1 MIGNMLFNRLFIPAT
16 ALALVLAVTPA
27 LSQTPMDDP
36 LDVRDQRRV
45 DRMEKVVRELRA
57 IVFQGRDSGKPVVV
71 QPAETDFQLQA
82 LTQRVS
88 DLEQVITRLNGQ
100 LETSAHDLD
109 QTRRTV
115 EQLRAENKA
124 LGDRMTVLEQR
135 FIAPP
140 EDAAAAPGTPPP
152 PAFPAGEAFAEARQ
166 LMLNGDY
173 DASERA
179 WRSFVAAYPDHAKTP
194 EAQYWYGKTLSAR
207 GAHADAAAAYIG
219 AVRGWPQT
227 GWGADATIELAR
239 ELVALKK
246 TAEACQTLGEFGR
259 RYPKASAAAK
269 SRAAATRTQAKCA

>member
-1 MIGNMLFNRLFIPAT
+1 MLLRRLSAPAT
-16 ALALVLAVTPA
+16 ALALLLAAGSA
-27 LSQTPMDDP
+27 LAQTPMDDP
-36 LDVRDQRRV
+36 LDARDQRRV

-82 LTQRVS
+82 LIRRVD
-88 DLEQVITRLNGQ
+88 DLEQALTRINGQ

-109 QTRRTV
+109 QARRNV
-115 EQLRAENKA
+115 DQLTAANKA
-124 LGDRMTVLEQR
+124 LGERLTALEQR
-135 FIAPP
+135 LTAPP
-140 EDAAAAPGTPPP
+140 EAAGEFGESAPA

-179 WRSFVAAYPDHAKTP
+179 WRAFVGAYPSHPKTP

-207 GAHADAAAAYIG
+207 AAHAEAAAAFIG

-227 GWGADATIELAR
+227 TWGADAVIELAR
-239 ELVALKK
+239 ELTALKK
-246 TAEACQTLGEFGR
+246 TPEACQALGEFDR
-259 RYPKASAAAK
+259 RYPKANAAAK
-269 SRAAATRTQAKCA
+269 SRAAATRKLAKCA

>member
-1 MIGNMLFNRLFIPAT
+1 MIVDMLFRRLSFPAT
-16 ALALVLAVTPA
+16 AIALVLAATPA
-27 LSQTPMDDP
+27 VSQTPMDDP

-82 LTQRVS
+82 LTQRVD
-88 DLEQVITRLNGQ
+88 DLEQVLTRLNGQ
-100 LETSAHDLD
+100 LEASAHDLD
-109 QTRRTV
+109 QSRRAV
-115 EQLRAENKA
+115 EQLRAENKT
-124 LGDRMTVLEQR
+124 LSDRLTALEQR
-135 FIAPP
+135 LAPP
-140 EDAAAAPGTPPP
+140 PEASAAGPGTPPP
-152 PAFPAGEAFAEARQ
+152 PFPANEAFAEARQ

-194 EAQYWYGKTLSAR
+194 EAQYWYGKTLAAR

-227 GWGADATIELAR
+227 GWGADATVELAR

-246 TAEACQTLGEFGR
+246 TNEACQTLGEFTR
-259 RYPKASAAAK
+259 RYPKAPAAAK